1 MTDPANSIPLDDLGQ
16 HVVSGPANDLIFR
29 EGDAGTDLYLI
40 QQGRIEISVTVK
52 GEAKCI
58 TVLESGDFFGEESM
72 LDGGPRP
79 VSARATT
86 DYKLLKIAPSSFA
99 KVVRERPEIAIQ
111 MLVSLSTRLR
121 KKEEAAVVG
130 AGARAPL
137 PAHPVAVSAYSCFVH
152 RESGKE
158 FPLSHE
164 GETTVGRA
172 DRTADF
178 VPDVDLSSVD
188 PERSLSRRHARVV
201 KGDAGFYLVGELGAR
216 NGTLVNGQR
225 LDPAMPV
232 RIDDGDEIQFGLVR
246 VQFRSR

>member
-1 MTDPANSIPLDDLGQ
+1 MGEGPCIQVEEQTPGDRGQ
-16 HVVSGPANDLIFR
+16 SPRSVLLSDTRR
-29 EGDAGTDLYLI
+29 EPGTNY
-40 QQGRIEISVTVK
+40 
-52 GEAKCI
+52 
-58 TVLESGDFFGEESM
+58 
-72 LDGGPRP
+72 
-79 VSARATT
+79 
-86 DYKLLKIAPSSFA
+86 
-99 KVVRERPEIAIQ
+99 AIQ
-111 MLVSLSTRLR
+111 
-121 KKEEAAVVG
+121 
-130 AGARAPL
+130 
-137 PAHPVAVSAYSCFVH
+137 
-152 RESGKE
+152 RESVH
-158 FPLSHE
+158 LSHE